1 MLLDTWNNVLTR
13 SFQDLW
19 GGVIKFIPNLLVA
32 IIIFVL
38 GWVVGIVLGQWVGR
52 IIKSIQVDK
61 ALKSIGT
68 EAVLEKAGF
77 HLDSGAFVGGLVK
90 WFVIVAFLV
99 ASFDVLH
106 LDQVNQFLTDKVL
119 SFLPNLIIASLILIL
134 AATIADV
141 LARIVMGS
149 AKAAGVSSVSV
160 FGAFTKWAVWI
171 VAVFAVIDQLEI
183 LGPVGSGS
191 LGGLAGTMIQSAVW
205 ALFLALGLAFGLG
218 GKEAAA
224 RYIEKLREDVK
235 NHHHHQ

>member
-19 GGVIKFIPNLLVA
+19 TGVIKFLPNLLVA

-38 GWVVGIVLGQWVGR
+38 GWVVGIILGQWVSR
-52 IIKSIQVDK
+52 VIKSIQVDK

-77 HLDSGAFVGGLVK
+77 RLDSGAFVGGLVK

-99 ASFDVLH
+99 ASFNVLG
-106 LDQVNQFLTDKVL
+106 LSQVNEFLTGRVL
-119 SFLPNLIIASLILIL
+119 DFLPRLIIASLILIL

-141 LARIVMGS
+141 LARIVTG
-149 AKAAGVSSVSV
+149 AVKATGVTSVGI
-160 FGAFTKWAVWI
+160 FGTFTKWAVWI
-171 VAVFAVIDQLEI
+171 VAIFAAIDQLKI
-183 LGPVGSGS
+183 LDPAGIN
-191 LGGLAGTMIQSAVW
+191 GLAGAIIQYAVM
-205 ALFLALGLAFGLG
+205 ALALAFGLSFGLG
-218 GKEAAA
+218 GRDAAA

-235 NHHHHQ
+235 NHHHQ

>member
-1 MLLDTWNNVLTR
+1 MLLDTWNSVLTR

-19 GGVIKFIPNLLVA
+19 GGVIRFIPNLLVA

-38 GWVVGIVLGQWVGR
+38 GWVVGIVLGQWVAR

-77 HLDSGAFVGGLVK
+77 RLDSGAFVGGLVK

-99 ASFDVLH
+99 ASFNVLG
-106 LDQVNQFLTDKVL
+106 LSQVNEFLTGRVL
-119 SFLPNLIIASLILIL
+119 DFLPRLIIASLILIL

-141 LARIVMGS
+141 LARVVVG
-149 AKAAGVSSVSV
+149 AVRATGVTSVGI
-160 FGAFTKWAVWI
+160 FGTFTKWAVWI
-171 VAVFAVIDQLEI
+171 VAIFAAIDQLKI
-183 LGPVGSGS
+183 LDPAGIN
-191 LGGLAGTMIQSAVW
+191 GLAGAIIQYAVM
-205 ALFLALGLAFGLG
+205 ALALAFGLSFGLG
-218 GKEAAA
+218 GRDAAA

-235 NHHHHQ
+235 NHHHQ